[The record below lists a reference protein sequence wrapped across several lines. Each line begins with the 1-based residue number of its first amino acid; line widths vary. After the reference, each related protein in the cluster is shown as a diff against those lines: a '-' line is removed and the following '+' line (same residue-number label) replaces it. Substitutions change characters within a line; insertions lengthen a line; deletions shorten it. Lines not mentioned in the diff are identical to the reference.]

1 VDTVGDVGQASHLVI
16 HDDGRISILYY
27 DATNHRF
34 KVATR
39 ENDHWLRVVIDSG
52 GDVGSQSSALL
63 DPDGALRAAYYDATS
78 GDLKF
83 ASTGLEVLA
92 PYGGLV
98 WPAGA
103 GRSVGWR
110 GSGPVDIS
118 LSTDGGGSYR
128 TLATAVS
135 GGQYL
140 LTVPNLPSTVC
151 KLKLERQ
158 VPRSVAYTDSFFTI
172 QSGVG
177 MVSFSVTAAPAGQVG
192 LLVRW
197 QTEPGPGDLA
207 GYRLERRE
215 GSGGSWTLVAQ
226 TSSEEVWDSQGDMAS
241 VYRVVAIDRLG
252 QETVLAG
259 GGLSG
264 PPLRAWPV
272 PLRGGELTV
281 AFSLLGGEVP
291 EVTIYDVHGRLVR
304 RLVEHQQRGLR
315 GQVSWDGRDV
325 GGHTVHPGIYY
336 LRADAPTGQ
345 ASTRIVLLE

>member
-1 VDTVGDVGQASHLVI
+1 VLTDIVENEYAGGNMSAVLDVSGEVRASYYNQDTSQLRYVSGAIELLQPQPPATWPTG
-16 HDDGRISILYY
+16 GR
-27 DATNHRF
+27 
-34 KVATR
+34 
-39 ENDHWLRVVIDSG
+39 
-52 GDVGSQSSALL
+52 
-63 DPDGALRAAYYDATS
+63 RAVTWQ
-78 GDLKF
+78 G
-83 ASTGLEVLA
+83 
-92 PYGGLV
+92 
-98 WPAGA
+98 
-103 GRSVGWR
+103 R
-110 GSGPVDIS
+110 GSVDIS

-336 LRADAPTGQ
+336 LRADARSVSVNQ
-345 ASTRIVLLE
+345 RVVVLP